1 MKKSILFIISFLIL
15 IHSAFALSVA
25 PEAPAAGDTS
35 SVILIFVLSTLIVL
49 LLSFLYFLYYL
60 NIALS
65 VMYSKQDGKEVNPLF
80 DFVDAVPIEREH
92 EIMTDHN
99 YDGIRELDNNL
110 PTWWLYMFYATI
122 VFAVVYF
129 FYYQTSGYGDTQIQ
143 EYEKSIIVANEE
155 MKLHAS
161 KVDENSATQLTDA
174 AAIAEGKIVFM
185 DNCAACHGKLGEGG
199 VGPNFTDEYWL
210 HGGDVKSIFKTI
222 KFGVPEKGMIP
233 WQSQIS
239 PPQIQQVASYIL
251 TLKGTNPPNAKA
263 PQGELV
269 K

>member
-1 MKKSILFIISFLIL
+1 
-15 IHSAFALSVA
+15 
-25 PEAPAAGDTS
+25 
-35 SVILIFVLSTLIVL
+35 
-49 LLSFLYFLYYL
+49 
-60 NIALS
+60 
-65 VMYSKQDGKEVNPLF
+65 
-80 DFVDAVPIEREH
+80 
-92 EIMTDHN
+92 
-99 YDGIRELDNNL
+99 
-110 PTWWLYMFYATI
+110 
-122 VFAVVYF
+122 
-129 FYYQTSGYGDTQIQ
+129 
-143 EYEKSIIVANEE
+143 
-155 MKLHAS
+155 
-161 KVDENSATQLTDA
+161 
-174 AAIAEGKIVFM
+174 
-185 DNCAACHGKLGEGG
+185 LGEGG